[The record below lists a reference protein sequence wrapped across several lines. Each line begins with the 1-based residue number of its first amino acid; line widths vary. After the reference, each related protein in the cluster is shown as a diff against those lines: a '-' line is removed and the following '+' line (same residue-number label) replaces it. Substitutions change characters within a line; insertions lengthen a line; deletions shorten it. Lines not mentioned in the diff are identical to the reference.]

1 MTARPKSKPSTTPP
15 DMWFVEYLTPHDAY
29 YHGVKTLLYS
39 TRSPYQSITIADTGA
54 YGRALFL
61 DGKIQTAEEDE
72 PLYHEPL
79 VHVPNVFHSS
89 PAQVLILGGADGGAA
104 REALK
109 WKSVQ
114 RVVVVDIDQVV
125 VDSCKQFLPSIAQGS
140 LEDPRCDPVVA
151 DALEYIRDT
160 KDAFD
165 VIICDLT
172 DPMEDSPS
180 LDLFTLQFFKK
191 LAARLSPTGA
201 ISIQVGPASLVESST
216 LMPRICATLR
226 QVFSSVHPYQVF
238 VPTFGS
244 PLGMAVATKKPT
256 QIPVEST
263 IDAILHKQIQGFL
276 SVIDGFAFRGLF
288 ALPKGTRRAIDEEV
302 DVFTDT
308 HTANA
313 FGRGNLL
320 TN

>member
-1 MTARPKSKPSTTPP
+1 MTAKSKSKPLTAPP
-15 DMWFVEYLTPHDAY
+15 DIWFVEYLTPHDAY
-29 YHGVKTLLYS
+29 HHGVKTLLHS

-61 DGKIQTAEEDE
+61 DGKIQTTERDE

-79 VHVPNVFHSS
+79 VHVPNVLHATPS
-89 PAQVLILGGADGGAA
+89 QVLILGGADGGAA
-104 REALK
+104 RESLK
-109 WKSVQ
+109 WHSVQ
-114 RVVVVDIDQVV
+114 RVVVVDIDQIV

-140 LEDPRCDPVVA
+140 LDDPRCDLIVA

-160 KDAFD
+160 TDTFD

-191 LAARLSPTGA
+191 LTARLTPKGA
-201 ISIQVGPASLVESST
+201 ISIQVGPASLIESPT

-226 QVFSSVHPYQVF
+226 HVFPSVHPYHVF

-244 PLGMAVATKKPT
+244 PLGMAVATKQPT
-256 QIPVEST
+256 ELPFEST
-263 IDAILHKQIQGFL
+263 IDAILRKQVQGDL
-276 SVIDGFAFRGLF
+276 AVIDGFAFRGLF
-288 ALPKGTRRAIDEEV
+288 ALPRATRRAIEEEV